1 VLATSSVPLSPGGK
15 QCESLRPWRRAAL
28 YGLAVLCIAPLA
40 QADTIRTRVG
50 IGYTG
55 QIVGI
60 DAQGVLISHAGTVRT
75 IPRDDIVRVDV
86 DQYPDVAKVETLL
99 DRGVSG
105 AAEAERL
112 YAGVL
117 NADLPSWLR
126 AFIEWRLFRLRL
138 AVSRYPEAL
147 DAYLLLMQENPQFA
161 AGVTWP
167 PVSENDPDRQRAM
180 LAKIDEALRKGPP
193 EPIAGQLTKL
203 RNVLSPAPRTP
214 LLPAAPSSP
223 KPLPQVPPPSS
234 DAAEKA
240 KIAFASLF
248 GDRLVKVQAT
258 ADPQD
263 DVALAADLLQAAKIA
278 GSQPEFLTLV
288 CEKAWELGNKDPAG
302 YATAAEAMKILG
314 EKIPAM
320 AEACQQN
327 MFVTMQHQYQHVSG
341 PARAE
346 AGNSLLEALVRMA
359 EQQERLG
366 NPDQALVYLRQA
378 QDVAT
383 SIGSPRK
390 SGIQA
395 SSERLAHRQQTLVR
409 IAERIRQSQAAPQD
423 QKVQE
428 DIFFL
433 YAVELDNPADAA
445 KYADALGNEGMKR
458 CAQQAASPA
467 EKLSEAACLELGDWY
482 RFLADKASPAAR
494 PNMLAKACGYYKV
507 YLERHTADDL
517 SRTKALVA
525 FQQVVS
531 ALEKARRGGADAGAP
546 GFFGLPL
553 GGASKVVFIVDR
565 SGSMTDSIDFVKYE
579 LKRCIGVLSQE
590 QQFYVIFYSSG
601 PPVELPNRTLVHATV
616 HNRQLAFEFI
626 DGVIAQGETDPSK
639 ALERA
644 FALGPDAICLLTDGE
659 FDRAIIGLIK
669 RLNVAST
676 VRVHTIGFLYKTGE
690 AVLKQIAQ
698 ENNGAYKFVSEA
710 DLADIARPSRR

>member
-1 VLATSSVPLSPGGK
+1 MLATLSVPLSPGGK
-15 QCESLRPWRRAAL
+15 QCESLRHWRLAAL
-28 YGLAVLCIAPLA
+28 CELAVLCIAAPLA

-55 QIVGI
+55 QVVGI
-60 DAQGVLISHAGTVRT
+60 DAQGLLINHAGAVRT
-75 IPRDDIVRVDV
+75 IPRDDIVRVEV
-86 DQYPDVAKVETLL
+86 DQYPDVAKAETLF

-105 AAEAERL
+105 AAEAERF

-117 NADLPSWLR
+117 AADLPSWLR

-161 AGVTWP
+161 AGVTWS

-193 EPIAGQLTKL
+193 DPIAGQLTKL
-203 RNVLSPAPRTP
+203 RNVLTPAPRTP
-214 LLPAAPSSP
+214 LLPAAPSLP

-248 GDRLVKVQAT
+248 GDRLAKVQAT
-258 ADPQD
+258 AEPQD
-263 DVALAADLLQAAKIA
+263 DVALAADLVQAAKIA
-278 GSQPEFLTLV
+278 GSQPEFLILV

-302 YATAAEAMKILG
+302 YAAAAEAMKILG

-320 AEACQQN
+320 AESCQQK
-327 MFVTMQHQYQHVSG
+327 MFVTMQQQYEHASG

-366 NPDQALVYLRQA
+366 NSDQALAYWRRA

-383 SIGSPRK
+383 AIGSARK
-390 SGIQA
+390 SQIQA

-423 QKVQE
+423 QKVRE

-433 YAVELDNPADAA
+433 YAVELDNPAEAA
-445 KYADALGNEGMKR
+445 KYTDALGDEGMKR

-467 EKLSEAACLELGDWY
+467 EKLSEATCLDLGDWY
-482 RFLADKASPAAR
+482 RFLADKASPAAKS
-494 PNMLAKACGYYKV
+494 NMLAKACGYYKV
-507 YLERHTADDL
+507 YLERHTA
-517 SRTKALVA
+517 
-525 FQQVVS
+525 
-531 ALEKARRGGADAGAP
+531 
-546 GFFGLPL
+546 
-553 GGASKVVFIVDR
+553 
-565 SGSMTDSIDFVKYE
+565 
-579 LKRCIGVLSQE
+579 
-590 QQFYVIFYSSG
+590 
-601 PPVELPNRTLVHATV
+601 
-616 HNRQLAFEFI
+616 
-626 DGVIAQGETDPSK
+626 
-639 ALERA
+639 
-644 FALGPDAICLLTDGE
+644 
-659 FDRAIIGLIK
+659 
-669 RLNVAST
+669 
-676 VRVHTIGFLYKTGE
+676 
-690 AVLKQIAQ
+690 
-698 ENNGAYKFVSEA
+698 
-710 DLADIARPSRR
+710 

>member
-1 VLATSSVPLSPGGK
+1 VLATLSVPLSPGGK
-15 QCESLRPWRRAAL
+15 QCESLRHWRLAAL
-28 YGLAVLCIAPLA
+28 CELAVLCIAAPLA

-55 QIVGI
+55 QVVGI
-60 DAQGVLISHAGTVRT
+60 DAQGLLINHAGAVRT
-75 IPRDDIVRVDV
+75 IPRDDIVRVEV
-86 DQYPDVAKVETLL
+86 DQYPDVAKAETLF

-105 AAEAERL
+105 AAEAERF

-117 NADLPSWLR
+117 AADLPSWLR

-161 AGVTWP
+161 AGVTWS

-193 EPIAGQLTKL
+193 DPIAGQLTKL
-203 RNVLSPAPRTP
+203 RNVLTPAPGTP
-214 LLPAAPSSP
+214 PVPAAPSSP
-223 KPLPQVPPPSS
+223 KPHIPAPPS

-248 GDRLVKVQAT
+248 GDRLAKIQAT

-263 DVALAADLLQAAKIA
+263 DVDLAADLLQAAKIA
-278 GSQPEFLTLV
+278 GSQPEFLALV

-302 YATAAEAMKILG
+302 YATAAEAMKILA
-314 EKIPAM
+314 EKIPQM
-320 AEACQQN
+320 AEACRQR
-327 MFVTMQHQYQHVSG
+327 MFVTMQRQYEHASG

-346 AGNSLLEALVRMA
+346 AGKSLVEALLRMA
-359 EQQERLG
+359 DQQERLG

-378 QDVAT
+378 QDVAM
-383 SIGSPRK
+383 SVGSSRK
-390 SGIQA
+390 SEIQA
-395 SSERLAHRQQTLVR
+395 SLERLAHRQQTLAR
-409 IAERIRQSQAAPQD
+409 IAERIRQSQVAPQD
-423 QKVQE
+423 QKVRE

-433 YAVELDNPADAA
+433 YAVELDNPAEAV
-445 KYADALGNEGMKR
+445 KYADALGDEGMKR

-482 RFLADKASPAAR
+482 RFLADKAGPAAK
-494 PNMLAKACGYYKV
+494 PNMLARARGYYKV

-517 SRTKALVA
+517 PRAKALVA
-525 FQQVVS
+525 FRQVES
-531 ALEKARRGGADAGAP
+531 ALEKARRSGPEAGVP

-553 GGASKVVFIVDR
+553 GGAGKIVFIVDR

-579 LKRCIGVLSQE
+579 LKRCIAVLSQE

-601 PPVELPNRTLVHATV
+601 PPVELPSRTLVHATV

-659 FDRAIIGLIK
+659 FDRAIIDLVR
-669 RLNVAST
+669 RLNVSAT
-676 VRVHTIGFLYKTGE
+676 VRVHTLGFLYKTGE
-690 AVLKQIAQ
+690 SVLRQIAQ
-698 ENNGAYKFVSEA
+698 ENNGVYKFVSEA
-710 DLADIARPSRR
+710 DLADLAKPSRR